1 MGLGYKNNINAAV
14 TAVSNTFIDEY
25 MGTASGEYVKVYL
38 YLLRHA
44 GESVEIPDIADA
56 LNHTE
61 ADVRRAL
68 AYWERAGV
76 LAPEK
81 EETVVSES
89 AVTRENMTDTGYMAP
104 ESRRNYGD
112 TDVEGRMPEETM
124 ADNGKQPQ
132 SSDRGMAKQQSGT
145 PDIPDAGNSYDRM
158 KRLSA
163 DEEFS
168 ALLYAVQQ
176 YLGKTFSAIE
186 CEKFAYFYDVLH
198 MSCELLEYLAEYCA
212 QNGHTSVRYLET
224 VALNWHE
231 KGIRTAEEAQE
242 YSTAYTKDAFAV
254 MKAFGLNS
262 RKPAVPEQKIMEK
275 WFKDYGFDRE
285 LVLEACSRTI
295 NAIHTPSFQ
304 YADSILTDWKKAG
317 VKTLADVKGMDAR
330 RAERAQNGAV
340 KRLQSYGN
348 GAAAQN
354 NRKTSQNQ
362 FHNFKQ
368 RDTDYDALMLQN
380 VKEWMDSPE

>member
-1 MGLGYKNNINAAV
+1 MSRIFKDRLSMGV
-14 TAVSNTFIDEY
+14 TPVADTFIDTY
-25 MGTASGEYVKVYL
+25 MAAANGEYVKVYL
-38 YLLRHA
+38 YILRHQNK
-44 GESVEIPDIADA
+44 EDLSLEQIADA

-61 ADVRRAL
+61 ADVKRAIN
-68 AYWERAGV
+68 YWQKAGV
-76 LAPEK
+76 LENAQENP
-81 EETVVSES
+81 SES
-89 AVTRENMTDTGYMAP
+89 ILIEQNRTNCSMDIEVTSTVDKETAAAQVQSPAYSA
-104 ESRRNYGD
+104 EQVSRLN
-112 TDVEGRMPEETM
+112 
-124 ADNGKQPQ
+124 N
-132 SSDRGMAKQQSGT
+132 
-145 PDIPDAGNSYDRM
+145 
-158 KRLSA
+158 

-168 ALLYAVQQ
+168 QLLYIAQKFLNKAFTPRDCQV
-176 YLGKTFSAIE
+176 
-186 CEKFAYFYDVLH
+186 FAYLYDTLG
-198 MSCELLEYLAEYCA
+198 MNIGLLEYLAEYCA

-224 VALNWHE
+224 VALSWHE
-231 KGIRTAEEAQE
+231 KGIRTALEAQE
-242 YSTAYTKDAFAV
+242 YSTSYTKDAFAV

-262 RKPAVPEQKIMEK
+262 RKPAVPEQKLMEK

-330 RAERAQNGAV
+330 RAERANNAD
-340 KRLQSYGN
+340 KRFRSYGN
-348 GAAAQN
+348 AVNNAQN
-354 NRKTSQNQ
+354 NRKSSSNQ

>member
-1 MGLGYKNNINAAV
+1 MSRIFKDRLSMGV
-14 TAVSNTFIDEY
+14 TPVADAFIDNY
-25 MGTASGEYVKVYL
+25 MAAANGEYVKVYL
-38 YLLRHA
+38 YILRHQNQ
-44 GESVEIPDIADA
+44 EDLTLEQIADA

-61 ADVRRAL
+61 ADVKRAIN
-68 AYWERAGV
+68 YWQKAGV
-76 LAPEK
+76 LENVQDNTLEGISAEQNRTSWSIDIEVPPAASKETAASQAP
-81 EETVVSES
+81 VSAPAYS
-89 AVTRENMTDTGYMAP
+89 AEQV
-104 ESRRNYGD
+104 SRLN
-112 TDVEGRMPEETM
+112 
-124 ADNGKQPQ
+124 K
-132 SSDRGMAKQQSGT
+132 
-145 PDIPDAGNSYDRM
+145 
-158 KRLSA
+158 

-168 ALLYAVQQ
+168 QLLYIAQKFLNKAFTPRDCQV
-176 YLGKTFSAIE
+176 
-186 CEKFAYFYDVLH
+186 FAYLYDTLG
-198 MSCELLEYLAEYCA
+198 MNIGLLEYLAEYCA